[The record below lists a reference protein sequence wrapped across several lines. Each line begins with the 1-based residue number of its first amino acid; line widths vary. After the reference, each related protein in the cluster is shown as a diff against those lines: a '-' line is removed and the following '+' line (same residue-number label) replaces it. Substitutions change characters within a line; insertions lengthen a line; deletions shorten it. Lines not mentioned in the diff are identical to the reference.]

1 MNKKHNKYPLVS
13 ESLSADDLKW
23 MVSEIVYIDM
33 HRTKLGADKDYIVMS
48 LAVMDRNPAHD
59 LASFIESG
67 VHDFED
73 VEVSPATDE
82 KGRYLVYTELKRD
95 GKAFKTIMDILN
107 DTNRLSGIDEW
118 RFKTMG
124 MGADQPLTAETFA
137 ATVITDPT
145 EYELKHPVEP
155 ETEAEPEVNATT
167 ESIKQRLNFLMKY

>member
-1 MNKKHNKYPLVS
+1 MIRKL
-13 ESLSADDLKW
+13 SLD
-23 MVSEIVYIDM
+23 
-33 HRTKLGADKDYIVMS
+33 
-48 LAVMDRNPAHD
+48 ND

-82 KGRYLVYTELKRD
+82 KGRYLVYTEIKRD

-145 EYELKHPVEP
+145 EYELKHPA

>member
-1 MNKKHNKYPLVS
+1 MNNKHKYPLVS
-13 ESLSADDLKW
+13 ESLAADDLKW

-33 HRTKLGADKDYIVMS
+33 HRTRLGEDKDYIVMS
-48 LAVMDRNPAHD
+48 LAVNDRNPAHD

-73 VEVSPATDE
+73 VEVSPATDN
-82 KGRYLVYTELKRD
+82 KGRYLVYTEIKRD
-95 GKAFKTIMDILN
+95 AKAFKTIMDILT

-124 MGADQPLTAETFA
+124 MNTDQPLTAETFTA
-137 ATVITDPT
+137 SVITDPV
-145 EYELKHPVEP
+145 EYERRHPKSEP
-155 ETEAEPEVNATT
+155 EAEPEAAT

>member
-82 KGRYLVYTELKRD
+82 KGRYLVYTEIKRD

-124 MGADQPLTAETFA
+124 MSTDQPLTAETFA
-137 ATVITDPT
+137 ASVITDPV
-145 EYELKHPVEP
+145 EYELKHPAEP
-155 ETEAEPEVNATT
+155 EPEPEVNATT

>member
-1 MNKKHNKYPLVS
+1 MNNKQNKYPLVS

-95 GKAFKTIMDILN
+95 SNAFKTIMDILN

-124 MGADQPLTAETFA
+124 MGIDQPLTAEAFSA
-137 ATVITDPT
+137 SVITDPV
-145 EYELKHPVEP
+145 EYEQLHP
-155 ETEAEPEVNATT
+155 AEPEVNATT

>member
-13 ESLSADDLKW
+13 ESLAADDLNW

-33 HRTKLGADKDYIVMS
+33 HRTKLGADKDYIVMA
-48 LAVMDRNPAHD
+48 LAVTDRNPAHD

-67 VHDFED
+67 IHDFED

-82 KGRYLVYTELKRD
+82 KGRYLVYTELSRD
-95 GKAFKTIMDILN
+95 AAAFKTIMDILN

-118 RFKTMG
+118 RFRTQG
-124 MGADQPLTAETFA
+124 MSTDQPLTRESFTA
-137 ATVITDPT
+137 AIITDPV
-145 EYELKHPVEP
+145 EYELRYP
-155 ETEAEPEVNATT
+155 AEPEEEKTQATAAT